1 VLQTGTIGDLCA
13 QDGSAVRRSAQT
25 LAVG

>member
-1 VLQTGTIGDLCA
+1 VLQIGAIGDLCA
-13 QDGSAVRRSAQT
+13 QDGSAVRRSAQR